1 MGSIIQG
8 MLEQSNVSVVSEF
21 VNMIAQRA
29 YEACSRVVNAADQ
42 MLQTINNLG
51 REEKR
56 KSEVGDKN
64 RQ

>member
-21 VNMIAQRA
+21 VNMIIAQRA

-51 REEKR
+51 R
-56 KSEVGDKN
+56 
-64 RQ
+64 